1 MIKFKISDV
10 VVEPTIGICTVE
22 GIRRMK
28 IDSEEEDYYIF
39 QSGNTKVFVPKDQI
53 EKRGIRKP
61 MSKEEVKKIY
71 SLLKVPV
78 APSRSDA
85 KMQYLNYRDI
95 MKSGDPQKIT
105 KLLRDLYTLD
115 QTDELKG
122 KEKEIMEQAKK
133 FLCDEITYIKGQSKT
148 KVIEDINESLRAMY
162 KKKIAKDRE
171 KAKKSQQAPQTNVP
185 PIPTPDSLLD

>member
-1 MIKFKISDV
+1 MIKLKVGDV

-22 GIRRMK
+22 GVRRMK
-28 IDSEEEDYYIF
+28 IDQTEEDYYIF
-39 QSGNTKVFVPKDQI
+39 QSGNTKVLVPKGEV

-61 MSKEEVKKIY
+61 MSKEEVKKIF

-78 APSRSDA
+78 TPNRSDA
-85 KMQYLNYRDI
+85 KMQYLSYREI

-122 KEKEIMEQAKK
+122 KEKEIMEQARK

-162 KKKIAKDRE
+162 KKKIAKERE
-171 KAKKSQQAPQTNVP
+171 KAKKSQQLSSSPMP
-185 PIPTPDSLLD
+185 PIPPPDSLID

>member
-1 MIKFKISDV
+1 MVKFKVSDV
-10 VVEPTIGICTVE
+10 VVEPTIGICTVQ
-22 GIRRMK
+22 GICRMK
-28 IDSEEEDYYIF
+28 IDDTEDDYFIF
-39 QSGNTKVFVPKDQI
+39 QSGNTRVFVPRDQVD
-53 EKRGIRKP
+53 KRGIRKP
-61 MSKEEVKKIY
+61 MNKEEIKKIFG
-71 SLLKVPV
+71 LLKVPV

-122 KEKEIMEQAKK
+122 KEKEIMEQAKR
-133 FLCDEITYIKGQSKT
+133 FLCDEITFIKGQSKS
-148 KVIEDINESLRAMY
+148 KVMEDINESLRAMY

-171 KAKKSQQAPQTNVP
+171 KAKKTQQGTTPNIP
-185 PIPTPDSLLD
+185 PIPTPESLLD

>member
-1 MIKFKISDV
+1 MVKLKVADV

-28 IDSEEEDYYIF
+28 IDDTQDDYYIF
-39 QSGNTKVFVPKDQI
+39 QSGNTRVFVPKNQI

-61 MSKEEVKKIY
+61 MNKEEVKKIY
-71 SLLKVPV
+71 NLLKVPV
-78 APSRSDA
+78 TPSRSDA
-85 KMQYLNYRDI
+85 KLQYLNYRDI

-122 KEKEIMEQAKK
+122 KEKEIMEQAKR

-148 KVIEDINESLRAMY
+148 KVMEDINESLRAMY

-171 KAKKSQQAPQTNVP
+171 KAKKSQQLPPSSIP
-185 PIPTPDSLLD
+185 PIPTPESLLD